1 MISNDIRLHLNR
13 VCKAFNQHG
22 VETML
27 IGGAAVGYYG
37 YQRISGA
44 GYHSPAEMKHDL
56 DFWYKPTNQN
66 FINLV
71 NAIKELGQDSKELD
85 KIVFDPK
92 KTYLRIPF
100 KDFKV
105 ELLPQMKGL
114 ESFDTTF
121 KNARPVELDG
131 NKINI
136 IGYQDLVK
144 NKQAVNREIDQKD
157 IQVLKKKNRDKGIGF

>member
-1 MISNDIRLHLNR
+1 MQS
-13 VCKAFNQHG
+13 AF
-22 VETML
+22 VE
-27 IGGAAVGYYG
+27 V
-37 YQRISGA
+37 
-44 GYHSPAEMKHDL
+44 
-56 DFWYKPTNQN
+56 N
-66 FINLV
+66 FD
-71 NAIKELGQDSKELD
+71 GKELD

-114 ESFDTTF
+114 ESFDTSF

-136 IGYQDLVK
+136 IGYQDLIK
-144 NKQAVNREIDQKD
+144 NKKAVNREIDQKD
-157 IQVLKKKNRDKGIGF
+157 IQILKRKNRDKGIAF